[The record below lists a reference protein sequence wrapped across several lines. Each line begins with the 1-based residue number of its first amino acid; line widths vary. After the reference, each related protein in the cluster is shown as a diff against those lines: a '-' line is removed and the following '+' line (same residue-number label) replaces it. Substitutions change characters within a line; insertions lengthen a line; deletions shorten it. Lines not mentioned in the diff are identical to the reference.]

1 MRSHTH
7 TRTLLRARARA
18 HTRAGTREESAR
30 VAWLF
35 LCVLSLFLLFLFSF
49 LNNFETLKWFCA
61 KKLGTRFLLRE
72 FELLR
77 GREKERKTRSLVFP
91 QTANGNAS
99 LLLSLFSRARAFEL
113 LLVYAHTRTRTI
125 MASNAT
131 TTGGAHHHLQDV
143 SNNDIINGTTT
154 ARKSTRRTGG
164 GGAQQHQNSN
174 NNNNNVSSM
183 MMMTTDPASKNH
195 NNNNNNSI
203 NGEKRWQ
210 VSARD

>member
-1 MRSHTH
+1 MVLCKKIRHPLPS
-7 TRTLLRARARA
+7 
-18 HTRAGTREESAR
+18 SR
-30 VAWLF
+30 V
-35 LCVLSLFLLFLFSF
+35 
-49 LNNFETLKWFCA
+49 
-61 KKLGTRFLLRE
+61 LRE
-72 FELLR
+72 LSR

-113 LLVYAHTRTRTI
+113 LLVYAHAHTRAHTI

-131 TTGGAHHHLQDV
+131 TTGGAHQHLQDV
-143 SNNDIINGTTT
+143 SNNDINGTTT

-195 NNNNNNSI
+195 NNNNNSI